1 MTTEEILSSW
11 FPDYLS
17 VEANEA
23 FQKAFG
29 RFDSLRSIFSSSQI
43 GNVQGAA
50 FTGFVVLR
58 KKGAGQCEE
67 KEVSGI
73 ILSNSCDIDERNRRD
88 YPINVTFAPL
98 LSLDA
103 LGALWRSAGV
113 NEEQISS
120 KLNMVKRQ
128 TVSHLFY
135 LPNGPHSEE
144 AVADFSML
152 GVMRMDD
159 FMNKSTK
166 RHIFTLDQV
175 GYYFLLIKLSI
186 HFLRLTDGVQR
197 EPQLAS

>member
-1 MTTEEILSSW
+1 MATEEILREW

-29 RFDSLRSIFSSSQI
+29 RFDLLRSIFSSSQI

-58 KKGAGQCEE
+58 KRGAGQCEE

-73 ILSNSCDIDERNRRD
+73 ILSNSCDIDENNRRK
-88 YPINVTFAPL
+88 YPVNVTFAPL
-98 LSLDA
+98 LPLEA
-103 LGALWRSAGV
+103 LSTLWRSAGA
-113 NEEQISS
+113 NEKQISS

-135 LPNGPHSEE
+135 LPSGPDSEE

-159 FMNKSTK
+159 FLNKLTRK
-166 RHIFTLDQV
+166 HIFTLNQV
-175 GYYFLLIKLSI
+175 GYYFFLIKLSI

-197 EPQLAS
+197 GPQLAS